1 MSRHAPSFT
10 LVEMLIVV
18 LLLGI
23 ISMIVIPRF
32 TKATDDA
39 REAAL
44 VNNLVLARKQID
56 LYKVQHGERAP
67 HLNESGAIDVA
78 NFVDRLTGRTDPSGK
93 LNAAGSCGPYLTDWP
108 SNPFSDEAIAD
119 KIQFHGNPN
128 PPRSGFTGWYYCVTT
143 DTLYVNSAKGAR
155 SIQP

>member
-10 LVEMLIVV
+10 LVEVLIVV
-18 LLLGI
+18 VLLGI
-23 ISMIVIPRF
+23 ISMIVAPQF
-32 TKATDDA
+32 TRATNNA

-44 VNNLVLARKQID
+44 VNNLILARKQIE

-78 NFVDRLTGRTDPSGK
+78 NFADRLTGRTDPSGK

-108 SNPFSDEAIAD
+108 SNPFVDEAVAD
-119 KIQFHGNPN
+119 TIKFHPN
-128 PPRSGFTGWYYCVTT
+128 PMPPRTGLTGWYYSLNAAM
-143 DTLYVNSAKGAR
+143 LYANSTKGVK
-155 SIQP
+155 SFDP

>member
-1 MSRHAPSFT
+1 MSRHALSFT
-10 LVEMLIVV
+10 LVEVLIVV
-18 LLLGI
+18 VLLGI
-23 ISMIVIPRF
+23 ISMIVLPRF
-32 TKATDDA
+32 TSTIDDA

-44 VNNLVLARKQID
+44 VDNLVSARKQIE
-56 LYKVQHGERAP
+56 LYNLQHGGRAP
-67 HLNESGAIDVA
+67 HLDESGGTDVA
-78 NFVDRLTGRTDPSGK
+78 NFVNRLTGRTDPSGK

-128 PPRSGFTGWYYCVTT
+128 PPRSGFTGWYYSVTT
-143 DTLYVNSAKGAR
+143 NMLYVNSTEGGR

>member
-1 MSRHAPSFT
+1 MSRHALSFT

-18 LLLGI
+18 VLLAI
-23 ISMIVIPRF
+23 ISMIVAPRF
-32 TKATDDA
+32 TGATDDA

-44 VNNLVLARKQID
+44 VNNLISARKQIE

-67 HLNESGAIDVA
+67 HLNESGATDVV

-108 SNPFSDEAIAD
+108 SNPFSDEAVAD
-119 KIQFHGNPN
+119 KIQFHGNPS